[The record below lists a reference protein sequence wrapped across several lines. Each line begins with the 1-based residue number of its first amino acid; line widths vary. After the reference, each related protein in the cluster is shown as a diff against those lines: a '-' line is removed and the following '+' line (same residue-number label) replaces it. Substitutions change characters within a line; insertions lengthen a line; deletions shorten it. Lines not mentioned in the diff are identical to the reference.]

1 MVHQAKD
8 LSPEQ
13 KAAAELLLG
22 RRLGEGE
29 TVSVQA
35 FNEPPVSEERRREV
49 AARLRELFASANENL
64 KSTSEEEAEEIFIE
78 AMRSSRPGFEIK
90 REDHS

>member
-22 RRLGEGE
+22 RLIDEQE
-29 TVSVQA
+29 SISVQA
-35 FNEPPVSEERRREV
+35 FRQPVVSEERRREV
-49 AARLRELFASANENL
+49 AARLEELFAKANRNL
-64 KSTSEEEAEEIFIE
+64 EGTSEEEAEEIYVE
-78 AMRSSRPGFEIK
+78 AMRSSRPNFQTK
-90 REDHS
+90 R

>member
-22 RRLGEGE
+22 RRLEERE

-35 FNEPPVSEERRREV
+35 FSEPPVSDERRREV
-49 AARLRELFASANENL
+49 AARLRELFASVNENL
-64 KSTSEEEAEEIFIE
+64 KSTSEQEAEEIFIE
-78 AMRSSRPGFEIK
+78 AMRSSRPGFKIT

>member
-22 RRLGEGE
+22 RQIDEQE
-29 TVSVQA
+29 SISVQA
-35 FNEPPVSEERRREV
+35 FRQPVVSEERRREV
-49 AARLRELFASANENL
+49 AARFEELFAKANRNL
-64 KSTSEEEAEEIFIE
+64 EGTSEEEAEEIFVE
-78 AMRSSRPGFEIK
+78 AMRSSRPNFQIQ
-90 REDHS
+90 R